1 MNVTK
6 NSKNDHEV
14 IAAVSKAVI
23 DQLQLEE
30 SQELWPRYMDLAT
43 AAKYL
48 DKSETCIRTWIHEG
62 AIPTLE
68 LSSLQHRKKKP
79 VFIDRYAVDQ
89 LLAVNN

>member
-1 MNVTK
+1 MNITK
-6 NSKNDHEV
+6 NSKYLDEV
-14 IAAVSKAVI
+14 IAVVSKNVI

-30 SQELWPRYMDLAT
+30 SQELWPRFMDLAT

-48 DKSETCIRTWIHEG
+48 DKSQSCIRAWIREG

-68 LSSLQHRKKKP
+68 LSSLQRRKKKP
-79 VFIDRYAVDQ
+79 IFIDRYAVDR